1 MAGGTPGAARDRH
14 NPVCTAAKAEA
25 TAVASVAAGTEA
37 VGRLEA
43 ALATA
48 EATAVVAAPVASPLV
63 DEGGTVGEERAV
75 MAGGVTGS
83 GFGLSAKGRRRSGS
97 MPVRSVR
104 PIA

>member
-1 MAGGTPGAARDRH
+1 M
-14 NPVCTAAKAEA
+14 
-25 TAVASVAAGTEA
+25 ASVAAGTEA

-75 MAGGVTGS
+75 MAGAAGVVGCAVEATVGAMGAPTGEA
-83 GFGLSAKGRRRSGS
+83 GTKVEVVQTAALTEGVIDDGW
-97 MPVRSVR
+97 
-104 PIA
+104 